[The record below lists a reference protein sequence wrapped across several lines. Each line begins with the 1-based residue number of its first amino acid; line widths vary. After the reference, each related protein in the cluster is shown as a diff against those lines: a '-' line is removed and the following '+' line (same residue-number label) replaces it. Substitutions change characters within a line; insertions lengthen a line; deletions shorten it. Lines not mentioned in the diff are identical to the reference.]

1 MVMTSVQSHVSRS
14 LVIGFVGLE
23 ESQYQTWPYLVE
35 IDRVTQWL
43 PVLNG
48 TTNISLSL
56 SCFIALIN
64 MQQLLVVWYGD

>member
-1 MVMTSVQSHVSRS
+1 MTSQVSQS
-14 LVIGFVGLE
+14 LVIGSVGLD
-23 ESQYQTWPYLVE
+23 ESQYHTWSYLVE

-56 SCFIALIN
+56 
-64 MQQLLVVWYGD
+64 